1 MPWGNTPAG
10 RAGGSADVAG
20 FFLYLV
26 GKAGAFVNG
35 GEIVTDGGRGHRF
48 TPPADISIQEMR
60 LRFKK

>member
-26 GKAGAFVNG
+26 GKSGAFVNG
-35 GEIVTDGGRGHRF
+35 ASIVTDGGRQNRF
-48 TPPADISIQEMR
+48 FPEVSFQELR
-60 LRFKK
+60 LK